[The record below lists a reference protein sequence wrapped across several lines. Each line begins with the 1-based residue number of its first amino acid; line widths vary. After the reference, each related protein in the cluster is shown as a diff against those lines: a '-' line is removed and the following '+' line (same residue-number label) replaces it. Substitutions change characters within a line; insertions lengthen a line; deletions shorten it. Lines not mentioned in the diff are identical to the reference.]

1 MRNSTPCTLYAGG
14 GGEEMGYIQQ
24 EANQAKLCKENTVSS
39 PSQTDQASGALE
51 LITPVFTGGKVG
63 FPGTE
68 TLLP

>member
-1 MRNSTPCTLYAGG
+1 
-14 GGEEMGYIQQ
+14 MGYIQQ

-51 LITPVFTGGKVG
+51 LITPFFTRGKVR